1 MGLKKL
7 IGKTITKIDVA
18 EWNNTS
24 EEGRSVS
31 QVFRFTM
38 SDGMKLYFMA
48 EDGDAEDQYS
58 TLGEIELDAD
68 GLPSNNGGCGTWHA
82 RFRPVR

>member
-1 MGLKKL
+1 MGLEKL
-7 IGKTITKIDVA
+7 VGKTIAKIDVA

-38 SDGMKLYFMA
+38 SDGTKLYFMA

-58 TLGEIELDAD
+58 TLDEVEIDAN
-68 GLPSNNGGCGTWHA
+68 GLPSNNSGGKWHA
-82 RFRPVR
+82 GFRPVR